1 MNLNLKLGPL
11 HLSTKP
17 AEIVEA
23 LKSAKKDYLD
33 PLLKIIKDKI
43 NDAIERRKAEK
54 RSRLEAAEE
63 VVEAADASETI
74 ADFDDSEETEREVTE
89 TELDEI
95 ERLDAADDCED

>member
-43 NDAIERRKAEK
+43 GRAH
-54 RSRLEAAEE
+54 
-63 VVEAADASETI
+63 V
-74 ADFDDSEETEREVTE
+74 
-89 TELDEI
+89 
-95 ERLDAADDCED
+95 